1 MSENKTVKGKWALV
15 TGSSRGVGKFVA
27 QGLASHGCNV
37 IVHGRKLENTESTME
52 LLSKYDVKSYAVS
65 GELGNVDEESQ
76 FAAKIKEEIGSIDIL
91 YNNAAVMSEWH
102 DDILSIDS
110 TEWERVFA
118 INFFSMVRVCSTFL
132 PGMIEK
138 GWGRVI
144 NLTSGIADQ
153 PQLSPYAVSK
163 AAVDRYTDDLKT
175 HLVGSGVIVNTLDPG
190 WLKTDLGGENA
201 DNEVDSVLPGALVPA
216 LLEDGAESGIM
227 YRAQDYS
234 GAVE

>member
-102 DDILSIDS
+102 DDILSID
-110 TEWERVFA
+110 FDGLIAA
-118 INFFSMVRVCSTFL
+118 ISQCHM
-132 PGMIEK
+132 
-138 GWGRVI
+138 
-144 NLTSGIADQ
+144 
-153 PQLSPYAVSK
+153 
-163 AAVDRYTDDLKT
+163 
-175 HLVGSGVIVNTLDPG
+175 
-190 WLKTDLGGENA
+190 EN
-201 DNEVDSVLPGALVPA
+201 
-216 LLEDGAESGIM
+216 
-227 YRAQDYS
+227 
-234 GAVE
+234 GAVLC